1 MSFLLCRLTVA
12 DNLVDDVAMASLS
25 QIELLLPEL
34 RAYARSISESG
45 HDAEDLVHDA
55 IERVLR
61 SRTRPSKLDELR
73 PWFFRVIRNL
83 NIDEFRKRRVR
94 MEYFRAQSYTITDL
108 NQHGDHEN
116 DVLCRLAFERLPA
129 DAREVLFLV
138 DVMGLKY
145 SEAAEVMDVPVGT
158 VMSRVSRGRRS
169 LIRLV
174 GDKNENGSAMDEK
187 K

>member
-1 MSFLLCRLTVA
+1 
-12 DNLVDDVAMASLS
+12 MASLS

-34 RAYARSISESG
+34 RAYARSISQSG

-61 SRTRPSKLDELR
+61 SSAQPSKLDELR

-83 NIDEFRKRRVR
+83 NIDEFRKKRVR
-94 MEYFRAQSYTITDL
+94 MEYFQAQSLAVTDL
-108 NQHGDHEN
+108 NQHADHEN
-116 DVLCRLAFERLPA
+116 DILCRLAFERLPA

-138 DVMGLKY
+138 DIMGLKY

-158 VMSRVSRGRRS
+158 VMSRLSRGRRA
-169 LIRLV
+169 LIGLV
-174 GDKNENGSAMDEK
+174 GDRNENGSAMDGQK
-187 K
+187 